1 MEPKLAAPVRPPR
14 SADVDG
20 AVATGGAAGATAIP
34 ALLAALARFTR
45 SAVLCRAAIV
55 GTADRFCIGPSDRM
69 QFVGRPFAEDAILSA
84 GIAFERA
91 ASFGKRRLPALPAP
105 TPALTL

>member
-1 MEPKLAAPVRPPR
+1 
-14 SADVDG
+14 
-20 AVATGGAAGATAIP
+20 
-34 ALLAALARFTR
+34 
-45 SAVLCRAAIV
+45 
-55 GTADRFCIGPSDRM
+55 M